1 MKMMIGIVIIT
12 VIAFGLLV
20 GGTFVG
26 EAEDGGLHI
35 FFVLFLLLLCFVVC
49 LSLFDLSLSLLSHSY

>member
-35 FFVLFLLLLCFVVC
+35 FFCSFFVVVMFCC
-49 LSLFDLSLSLLSHSY
+49 LLVSL

>member
-1 MKMMIGIVIIT
+1 MKMMIGIVIT

-20 GGTFVG
+20 GGTSVG

-35 FFVLFLLLLCFVVC
+35 FLFFFCCCYVLLFAC
-49 LSLFDLSLSLLSHSY
+49 LSLISLSLFSLIHIN